1 MTTLSQWTDSRL
13 VRHVM
18 LSASLLAM
26 GHTLGTAVCLT
37 FLSGFGGNA

>member
-1 MTTLSQWTDSRL
+1 MTTLSQWSEYRL
-13 VRHVM
+13 ARQVM
-18 LSASLLAM
+18 LSASLVAM

>member
-1 MTTLSQWTDSRL
+1 MTTLLQQSGSRL
-13 VRHVM
+13 VRYAL

-26 GHTLGTAVCLT
+26 GHTFGTAVCLT